1 MVRTEHRVN
10 AFSSGTRGENV
21 KEMKMCSAGA
31 LIAHQPQDGPFGDE
45 SPFSFAKD
53 LSSFV

>member
-10 AFSSGTRGENV
+10 AFSSGSRGANV

-31 LIAHQPQDGPFGDE
+31 LIAHQPRDGPFGDE